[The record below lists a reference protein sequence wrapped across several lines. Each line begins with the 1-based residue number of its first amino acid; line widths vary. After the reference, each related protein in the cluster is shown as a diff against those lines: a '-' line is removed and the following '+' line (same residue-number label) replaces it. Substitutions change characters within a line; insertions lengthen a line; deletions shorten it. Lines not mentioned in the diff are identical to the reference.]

1 MYIRPR
7 SRNLFIEIAEKCHDI
22 DFEPHSECQPT
33 AAPPGSLEKIKVMCE
48 RLANGQELHHEGDMR
63 TTASMELQHDMAT
76 AMIAAAK
83 LQREELRVKRAEAQP
98 KRVMALHA
106 ARATKQREAE
116 VRRAKT
122 IIRITRGSNA
132 S

>member
-1 MYIRPR
+1 MIDRR
-7 SRNLFIEIAEKCHDI
+7 RLNLFETIDVYQHDI
-22 DFEPHSECQPT
+22 DYAPHSECQPT
-33 AAPPGSLEKIKVMCE
+33 GAAPGSLEKIQVMCQ

-63 TTASMELQHDMAT
+63 TTASMELQHHMAT
-76 AMIAAAK
+76 AMIVAAK
-83 LQREELRVKRAEAQP
+83 IQREESRVRRAEQQP

-116 VRRAKT
+116 VRKAKT
-122 IIRITRGSNA
+122 IIRIVKNA

>member
-1 MYIRPR
+1 MISNRKL
-7 SRNLFIEIAEKCHDI
+7 NLFETIEFLCHDL
-22 DFEPHSECQPT
+22 DFAPHAECQPT
-33 AAPPGSLEKIKVMCE
+33 AAPPGSLEKIQVMCE

-76 AMIAAAK
+76 AMIVAAK
-83 LQREELRVKRAEAQP
+83 IQREESRVRRAEAQP

-116 VRRAKT
+116 VRKT
-122 IIRITRGSNA
+122 KSIIRITRGSK
-132 S
+132 